1 MTASLFTAD
10 IELPF
15 DIRIAFFWPSL
26 LLLWGSGL
34 L

>member
-10 IELPF
+10 LTLPF
-15 DIRIAFFWPSL
+15 GIRIALFWPSL
-26 LLLWGSGL
+26 LLLRCL